1 MERGISR
8 TFDDGLYLKN
18 INKKMKKRGKKMK
31 KHVKSGIV
39 LMIAALLLCTMAP
52 AMAAAPESIPSADG
66 LVASEVA
73 EIQFTVVSVGVVEP
87 PADPAMMDGA
97 TGMARSTREVVLED
111 KDGNKKT
118 ITLGKEVKNFDQI
131 KKGDIVTI
139 AMKSQVAVFVGKMG
153 LVPGSGQSKMIF
165 SAPKGMK
172 PGALEV
178 EKQFVTLTI
187 TKLDADNKEVTV
199 RMPDNSIKKVNTPNL
214 NFAAVKVGDDVVVG
228 IMNET
233 SIQVTAPK

>member
-1 MERGISR
+1 M
-8 TFDDGLYLKN
+8 
-18 INKKMKKRGKKMK
+18 NKYF
-31 KHVKSGIV
+31 KSGIV
-39 LMIAALLLCTMAP
+39 LMVAALLLCILVP
-52 AMAAAPESIPSADG
+52 AMAAAPESLPSADG
-66 LVASEVA
+66 IVASEAA
-73 EIQFTVVSVGVVEP
+73 EMQFTVVSVGVVER
-87 PADPAMMDGA
+87 PADPAMMDGS
-97 TGMARSTREVVLED
+97 TGMTRSTREVVLED

-139 AMKSQVAVFVGKMG
+139 SMKSQVAVFIGKMG
-153 LVPGSGQSKMIF
+153 LVPGTGQSKMVF

-199 RMPDNSIKKVNTPNL
+199 RMPDNSIKKINTPNL
-214 NFAAVKVGDDVVVG
+214 NFAAVKVGDDVIVG
-228 IMNET
+228 VMNET

>member
-1 MERGISR
+1 M
-8 TFDDGLYLKN
+8 N
-18 INKKMKKRGKKMK
+18 

-39 LMIAALLLCTMAP
+39 LMVAALLLCTMVP
-52 AMAAAPESIPSADG
+52 AMAAAPESLQSADG
-66 LVASEVA
+66 ILAGGVA
-73 EIQFTVVSVGVVEP
+73 EIQFTVVSVGGVEQ
-87 PADPAMMDGA
+87 PA
-97 TGMARSTREVVLED
+97 SREVVLED

-131 KKGDIVTI
+131 HKGDIVTI
-139 AMKSQVAVFVGKMG
+139 AMKSQVAVFIGKMG
-153 LVPGSGQSKMIF
+153 LVPGAGQSKMII

-187 TKLDADNKEVTV
+187 TKLDADTKEVTV

-214 NFAAVKVGDDVVVG
+214 NFAVVKVGDEVIVG

-233 SIQVTAPK
+233 SIQVTAPQ